1 MITKVLVTAGIA
13 VAAGLGVAAP
23 AFADPASFGD
33 LSCECHDP
41 IPQGPIVQFF
51 TPPAGQIAAGI
62 QQGFSDTGPD
72 VNGVPHN

>member
-1 MITKVLVTAGIA
+1 MIAKALITAGIA
-13 VAAGLGVAAP
+13 AVASVAVATP
-23 AFADPASFGD
+23 AFADPASFGV

-51 TPPAGQIAAGI
+51 TPPQGQIAAGI

-72 VNGVPHN
+72 VNGVPHS